1 MPEFLLNLDNNITL
15 ALNGSNSLYAD
26 GIMLQ
31 ATSTLTWIPVG
42 VILIYVIVKNNEFP
56 RLLTTIAM
64 LVACVAICTTLSE
77 ISKALFERWRPCNDP
92 FIMHAVKTV
101 NGYREAKFGFF
112 SAHSAN
118 TMSIAVFLSL
128 LFKKPRATLFILT
141 WSVLNGWSRIYLGVH
156 YFGDVIT
163 GFAVGA
169 IAGGILYIVCTKI
182 SSHISPSPHAISS
195 EYTRGGFPTADVD
208 LLTFALLLTYGFIAV
223 AACVKCA

>member
-77 ISKALFERWRPCNDP
+77 ISKEIGR
-92 FIMHAVKTV
+92 
-101 NGYREAKFGFF
+101 
-112 SAHSAN
+112 AH
-118 TMSIAVFLSL
+118 V
-128 LFKKPRATLFILT
+128 
-141 WSVLNGWSRIYLGVH
+141 
-156 YFGDVIT
+156 
-163 GFAVGA
+163 
-169 IAGGILYIVCTKI
+169 
-182 SSHISPSPHAISS
+182 
-195 EYTRGGFPTADVD
+195 
-208 LLTFALLLTYGFIAV
+208 
-223 AACVKCA
+223 

>member
-56 RLLTTIAM
+56 KLLTTIAM

-101 NGYREAKFGFF
+101 NGYREAKFRPFGKHHVNSRFPVIAF
-112 SAHSAN
+112 QEAPRHSVHPYMVCSERMVADI
-118 TMSIAVFLSL
+118 S
-128 LFKKPRATLFILT
+128 RRTLFRRCHNRVRGRSNSWRNSLHCLYKNFLAHFPVATCHIVRIHTRRL
-141 WSVLNGWSRIYLGVH
+141 SHSR
-156 YFGDVIT
+156 
-163 GFAVGA
+163 
-169 IAGGILYIVCTKI
+169 C
-182 SSHISPSPHAISS
+182 
-195 EYTRGGFPTADVD
+195 
-208 LLTFALLLTYGFIAV
+208 
-223 AACVKCA
+223 

>member
-141 WSVLNGWSRIYLGVH
+141 WSVLNG
-156 YFGDVIT
+156 
-163 GFAVGA
+163 FAVGA
-169 IAGGILYIVCTKI
+169 IVGGILYIVCTKI